1 MIPSCCCQ
9 AVDSRGHPDLEDFSS
24 PLCQTACDCAKCTAQ
39 SFKSRFPTCPH
50 LPLQLLVLA
59 AHFAQLLAL
68 VCLNAMQRR
77 AARDIHPRFHVQTF
91 RRYSLCHAFKTSFPP
106 LKRNILN
113 REDLLMSN
121 LLRRRKQTIGN
132 LVDSKK
138 KEKRRS

>member
-24 PLCQTACDCAKCTAQ
+24 PLCQTASDCATCTAQ

-59 AHFAQLLAL
+59 IHFAQLLAL

-77 AARDIHPRFHVQTF
+77 AARDIHPRFHVQMF
-91 RRYSLCHAFKTSFPP
+91 RRYSVSCMCFQNKLSSSEKEHSESRGLAYEQSSQAPK
-106 LKRNILN
+106 
-113 REDLLMSN
+113 
-121 LLRRRKQTIGN
+121 TIGN

-138 KEKRRS
+138 KKRRS